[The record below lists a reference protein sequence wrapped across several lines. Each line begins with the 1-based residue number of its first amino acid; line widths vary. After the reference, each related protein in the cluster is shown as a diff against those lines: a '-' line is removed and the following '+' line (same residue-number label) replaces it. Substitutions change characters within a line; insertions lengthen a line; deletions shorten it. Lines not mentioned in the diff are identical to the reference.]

1 MEKNMESEM
10 ETTKYRLYMGII
22 LVYRTGILPNHA
34 ARNGRN
40 MKHEMDM
47 SVT

>member
-1 MEKNMESEM
+1 MEKNIESGM
-10 ETTKYRLYMGII
+10 ETTEYRAYLGII
-22 LVYRTGILPNHA
+22 IMYRTGILPNHA

-40 MKHEMDM
+40 MKHEMGI